1 MVEKSCIVLQN
12 PYIIINT
19 ILAEIQ
25 MLKIILMS
33 TQKEIKN
40 MFLEAGGKEILI
52 TQQRKLTWIEYYIYP
67 EANFVGNELG
77 I

>member
-1 MVEKSCIVLQN
+1 
-12 PYIIINT
+12 
-19 ILAEIQ
+19 

-40 MFLEAGGKEILI
+40 MLLEAGGKEILI
-52 TQQRKLTWIEYYIYP
+52 TQQRKLTCIEYYIYP